1 MPSLLISVSYR
12 IGYGESGVGQDLG
25 YCPQDEALDRYLS
38 GEETLHFYARMRGLP
53 DSYRKYVSYPSL
65 CLCQWLAHYFT
76 EKY

>member
-38 GEETLHFYARMRGLP
+38 GEETLHFYARMKGLP
-53 DSYRKYVSYPSL
+53 DSYRKYVS
-65 CLCQWLAHYFT
+65 
-76 EKY
+76 